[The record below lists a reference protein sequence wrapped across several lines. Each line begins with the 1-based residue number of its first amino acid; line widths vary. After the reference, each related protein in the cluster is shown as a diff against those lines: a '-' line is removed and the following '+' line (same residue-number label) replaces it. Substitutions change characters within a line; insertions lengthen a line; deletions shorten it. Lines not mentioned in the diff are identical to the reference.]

1 MNRYWEQLIRTM
13 LASFFI
19 VSLAGCM
26 ASTRTIDTNSEVH
39 YNASYDFSDKKKI
52 VDDLTASLLSSEIA
66 YRSEKPILIV
76 YTVANETSEHI
87 NTGGI
92 TDDIRLALIQSQK
105 YRFINKK
112 QRENIAEEV
121 AYQTAGHV
129 AVADQIKQGKQLG
142 ADYILSGTLRSIEKE
157 QSRQWRLFE
166 KKLVYY
172 SLNLEM
178 TDLVTGEIAWADK
191 VELARESSKP
201 IFRW

>member
-1 MNRYWEQLIRTM
+1 MNILLEKTTKLLVTA
-13 LASFFI
+13 L
-19 VSLAGCM
+19 VVLSLAACV
-26 ASTRTIDTNSEVH
+26 ASTRDIDPAGEAVH

-52 VDDLTASLLSSEIA
+52 VDDLTASLLGSPIA
-66 YRSEKPILIV
+66 YRSEKPILVV

-105 YRFINKK
+105 YRFLNKK
-112 QRENIAEEV
+112 QRDNIAEEA
-121 AYQTAGHV
+121 AYQSGHV
-129 AVADQIKQGKQLG
+129 PAAAQVRQGRQLG

-157 QSRQWRLFE
+157 QSRQWRLFQ
-166 KKLVYY
+166 KKMVYY

-178 TDLVTGEIAWADK
+178 TDLESGEISWADK
-191 VELARESSKP
+191 VELAREESKP